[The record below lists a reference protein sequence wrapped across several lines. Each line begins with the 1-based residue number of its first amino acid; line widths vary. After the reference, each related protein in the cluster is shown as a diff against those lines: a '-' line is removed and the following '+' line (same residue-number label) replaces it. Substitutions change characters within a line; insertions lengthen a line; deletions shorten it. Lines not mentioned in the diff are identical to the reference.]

1 MREPMAEMLTGEKG
15 QTESSLHKN
24 CFACGLN
31 NGTGLRLKFYKQ
43 EDGTVFG
50 NFFAHPKFEG
60 YSSIIHGGIIATLL
74 DSAMTHCL
82 LMKDI
87 PALTGRLSIKYSTP
101 IRTGTVVKLE
111 AGVVGQRHETFILEV
126 KASVDGKKVASA
138 EGKYRTMKRKV
149 HQEAKK

>member
-1 MREPMAEMLTGEKG
+1 MAEMLTGEKG

-31 NGTGLRLKFYKQ
+31 NGNGLGLKFHKH
-43 EDGTVFG
+43 EDGAVFG
-50 NFFAHPKFEG
+50 SFFAHPKFEG
-60 YSSIIHGGIIATLL
+60 YSGIVHGGIIATLL

-82 LMKDI
+82 LMKEV
-87 PALTGRLSIKYSTP
+87 PAFTGRLSIKYSTP

-111 AGVVGQRHETFILEV
+111 ARVVGQRHEMFILEG

-138 EGKYRTMKRKV
+138 EAKYMTTKRRV
-149 HQEAKK
+149 HHGAKK